1 MASEQAPR
9 DDNHVPS
16 LLLAS
21 SSAPTSETKRV
32 VAGANGGVPIEGS
45 QVDGTTNAQNPL
57 LMGAEAQDPTSLPA
71 ATTAGKIVRLLTNLS
86 RALIVYL
93 GYNIEGENATVHRMS
108 TIEDYNYTNITT
120 ASTTNVRAGA
130 GKLRGIVINKAIAG
144 STITIYDNTAGS
156 GTKIGTIT
164 FGAALLSDPPIF
176 ADFSVSFSI
185 GCTIVT
191 SAAVDITV
199 ETL

>member
-21 SSAPTSETKRV
+21 SSAPTTETKRV
-32 VAGANGGVPIEGS
+32 VAGANGGIPVEGS
-45 QVDGTTNAQNPL
+45 QADGVTNAQNPL
-57 LMGAEAQDPTSLPA
+57 LIGAEAQDPTSLPA

-93 GYNIEGENATVHRMS
+93 GYNIEGENSTVHRMS
-108 TIEDYNYTNITT
+108 TIEDYTYQNITT
-120 ASTTNVRAGA
+120 ATTTTVKSGA
-130 GKLRGIVINKAIAG
+130 GKARGILINKAVAAA
-144 STITIYDNTAGS
+144 TITVYDNTAAS

-164 FGAALLSDPPIF
+164 FGAALLTDPPLF
-176 ADFSVSFSI
+176 WNLSCSFST
-185 GCTIVT
+185 GFTIVT
-191 SAAVDITV
+191 SGATDITAI
-199 ETL
+199 TL